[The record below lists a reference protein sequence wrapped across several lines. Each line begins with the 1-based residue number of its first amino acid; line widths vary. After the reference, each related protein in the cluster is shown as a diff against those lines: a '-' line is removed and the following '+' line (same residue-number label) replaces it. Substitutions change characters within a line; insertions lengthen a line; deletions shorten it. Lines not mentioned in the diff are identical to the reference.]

1 MSHYQLLVIGAGPGG
16 YSAALRAAA
25 LGLHTAVVE
34 QREVGGTC
42 LNRGCIPT
50 KALLHASQIYHDA
63 VEGERLGVRATG
75 AAVDL
80 PAMFAYKNAVS
91 EKLRGGIESLL
102 KSGGVDLLRGRA
114 LITAPGTVEVTDGEG
129 EKTVYTADS
138 ILAATGSVPSRP
150 PVPGLTLPGVVTS
163 DELLAGGERLYR
175 SVVIIGGGVIG
186 VEFAAFYSDLGCHV
200 TVIEGMD
207 RLLPTMDRELG
218 QNLAQILKKQGVEV
232 CTSAPVQCVEKTED
246 GLRVCFTQKGAQQTV
261 TGEAVLCA
269 IGRRPCW
276 EGLFAPGLA
285 PETDGPR
292 LRVDGQFRTSI
303 PTVYAIGDVSSQA
316 ALAHVAA
323 AQGEACVSM
332 MAGHGSDVDLGI
344 VPSCIYSRPEIAVV
358 GLSESEAKERGIP
371 AAVGKC
377 VLFGNARTLIED
389 PGRCFM
395 KVVAHRDTHEI
406 LGAQLMCPHSSDII
420 GQISQAMANRLTAEQ
435 LLKAMRPHPSFEEA
449 LTDAL
454 RNLVSKLS

>member
-63 VEGERLGVRATG
+63 VEGERLGIRATG

-232 CTSAPVQCVEKTED
+232 CTSAPVQCGRTA
-246 GLRVCFTQKGAQQTV
+246 GLLHPEGRAADRHRGSRPLRHRPQ
-261 TGEAVLCA
+261 AVLGGAFRPRPCA
-269 IGRRPCW
+269 GDRRPPPVGGRSVPHQRPHGVRHRRRLLPGGAGPCGRRSGR
-276 EGLFAPGLA
+276 GLCQH
-285 PETDGPR
+285 DGR
-292 LRVDGQFRTSI
+292 
-303 PTVYAIGDVSSQA
+303 
-316 ALAHVAA
+316 
-323 AQGEACVSM
+323 
-332 MAGHGSDVDLGI
+332 
-344 VPSCIYSRPEIAVV
+344 
-358 GLSESEAKERGIP
+358 
-371 AAVGKC
+371 
-377 VLFGNARTLIED
+377 AR
-389 PGRCFM
+389 
-395 KVVAHRDTHEI
+395 
-406 LGAQLMCPHSSDII
+406 Q
-420 GQISQAMANRLTAEQ
+420 
-435 LLKAMRPHPSFEEA
+435 
-449 LTDAL
+449 
-454 RNLVSKLS
+454 